1 MSNSQEEF
9 DQIMEACRSEILLA
23 ARVQKLEKQLKELIQ
38 TQTSQPQASTLAQEA
53 LEQVRETLIN
63 RLLSDLVES
72 LGSNLRTQLQSQL
85 EPLMK
90 HIVELELKN
99 KALEDKI
106 SDRLFTLSGSQ
117 TKVDKTLVEMEKRVH
132 ALEASRSDVVTRLQR
147 LGGRLK
153 SLEGWRKE
161 VDVSEESGDQA
172 KKGFL
177 GGLFG

>member
-38 TQTSQPQASTLAQEA
+38 AQTSYPQASTITQA
-53 LEQVRETLIN
+53 
-63 RLLSDLVES
+63 DLDQFADELVSS
-72 LGSNLRTQLQSQL
+72 LGSNLRAQLQSQL
-85 EPLMK
+85 DPLMK

-106 SDRLFTLSGSQ
+106 SDRLLTLNGSQ
-117 TKVDKTLVEMEKRVH
+117 TRVDKTLVEMEKRVH
-132 ALEASRSDVVTRLQR
+132 ALESSRSDVVTRLQR

-161 VDVSEESGDQA
+161 VNVLEESGDQA